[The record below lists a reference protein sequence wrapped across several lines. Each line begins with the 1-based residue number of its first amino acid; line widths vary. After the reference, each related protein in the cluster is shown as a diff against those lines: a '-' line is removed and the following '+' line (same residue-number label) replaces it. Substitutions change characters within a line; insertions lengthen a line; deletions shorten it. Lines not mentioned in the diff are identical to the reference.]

1 MPVSGDRG
9 LENFLMN
16 KSSNNISSYRLYVA
30 SQTLTTPRTIDSVR
44 YALTALLGQ
53 AGYELEVIDV
63 ISNPGAALEGK
74 VKATPTL
81 VRLHPLPE
89 VRIIGDMGRPDL
101 LGQVVG
107 DFGRLQ
113 SRTSVSGD

>member
-1 MPVSGDRG
+1 
-9 LENFLMN
+9 MN
-16 KSSNNISSYRLYVA
+16 KSSNNVSKYTLYVA
-30 SQTLTTPRTIDSVR
+30 EQTLTTPRTIESVR
-44 YALTALLGQ
+44 YALTALLGEG
-53 AGYELEVIDV
+53 GYELKILDV
-63 ISNPGAALEGK
+63 IANPGAAMAGK

-81 VRLHPLPE
+81 VREYPLPE

-113 SRTSVSGD
+113 SRTSFSGN